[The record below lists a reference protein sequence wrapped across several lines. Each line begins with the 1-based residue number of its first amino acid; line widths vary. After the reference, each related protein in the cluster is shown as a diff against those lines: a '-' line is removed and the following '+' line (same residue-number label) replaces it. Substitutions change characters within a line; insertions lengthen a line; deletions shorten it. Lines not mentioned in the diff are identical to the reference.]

1 MQKIKK
7 GDTVQVIAGRDKGK
21 RGKVLE
27 VLPEEGKVRVE
38 GIAIQKRHLKAGA
51 RQSLPQGGILDR
63 PGKIHISNVRFYSE
77 QAGRGVRSG
86 FEQTGDGG
94 KVRVAR
100 GKKAAGTRLD

>member
-38 GIAIQKRHLKAGA
+38 GIAVQKRHLKPNTN
-51 RQSLPQGGILDR
+51 QKFPNGGIIDK
-63 PGKIHISNVRFYSE
+63 PGRISISNVMFYSE
-77 QAGRGVRSG
+77 KLGRPVRVG
-86 FEQTGDGG
+86 IKDDGDGK

-100 GKKAAGTRLD
+100 GRRGESVALD